1 MTFVEYCK
9 EKGISPLRDDLRF
22 IKRLLLFVPDNQ
34 RRAFLSAYVEEWLLG
49 MGESTIDAQ
58 KMNLGRRRA
67 NLWLLKELG

>member
-1 MTFVEYCK
+1 M
-9 EKGISPLRDDLRF
+9 RDDLRF